1 MKRIYFILCIAML
14 VTACKRE
21 DNSAKLI
28 EEYQALNERVSEE
41 YEQAESPQQADS
53 ILNVFINEAFALQQ
67 AEPESEAAYFILSDL
82 FYVLS
87 MEQKE
92 QAFAVLN
99 PDSLEAHEL
108 LRVYDSFQAEKKTAA
123 GLTYTDFNALDKD
136 GNELALSEFVG
147 KSDFLLVDFWASW
160 CGPCRRSMPGLKE
173 LLQKHGDKLAI
184 LGVSLDESEESWQQ
198 AVEALELIWPQLRDA
213 NDEGAKAYGIIA
225 IPHTVLISR
234 DGTIIARNPSH
245 EEIEELIK

>member
-21 DNSAKLI
+21 DKSAKLI
-28 EEYQALNERVSEE
+28 EQYQALNEHVSEE
-41 YEQAESPQQADS
+41 YDQAESPQQADS

-82 FYVLS
+82 FYMLS

-108 LRVYDSFQAEKKTAA
+108 LRVYNSFQAEKRTAA
-123 GLTYTDFNALDKD
+123 GLAFTDFSALTAD
-136 GNELALSEFVG
+136 GNAASLSDFVG
-147 KSDFLLVDFWASW
+147 KSDYLLVDFWASW

-173 LLQKHGDKLAI
+173 LLAKHGDKLAI
-184 LGVSLDESEESWQQ
+184 LGVSLDDSEESWQQ
-198 AVEALELIWPQLRDA
+198 AVEALELTWAQLRDA

-225 IPHTVLISR
+225 IPHTVLIGR

-245 EEIEELIK
+245 EEIEEFIK